1 MKRALLLITA
11 SVFYLHT
18 SSSHISLADS
28 KRMEAVSLLLKQI
41 REQIEEE
48 EREERRML
56 EWERFLAHLAFSE
69 SAGNP
74 DTVNTLGYI
83 GKYQFGR
90 AALSDIGF
98 DVDFDEFRTNPSGA
112 FPENVQ
118 DLAIEAWFER
128 NERLLRN
135 EIERY
140 SGTIVNGIP
149 VTKAGILAASH
160 LGGVGGVKRFFR
172 TGGAF
177 NPSDAYGTSISKYMK
192 KFSGFD
198 I

>member
-1 MKRALLLITA
+1 MKRVFLLITA
-11 SVFYLHT
+11 SIFYLHT
-18 SSSHISLADS
+18 SSSHISLADG
-28 KRMEAVSLLLKQI
+28 KRIEAASLLLEKVK
-41 REQIEEE
+41 EQLEE
-48 EREERRML
+48 ERRAL

-74 DTVNTLGYI
+74 DTMNTLGYI

-90 AALSDIGF
+90 AALRDIGF
-98 DVDFDEFRTNPSGA
+98 DVDFDEFRTNPSGV
-112 FPENVQ
+112 FPEDVQ

-140 SGTIVNGIP
+140 SGIIVNGTPI
-149 VTKAGILAASH
+149 TKAGILAASH

-172 TGGAF
+172 TSGAY

>member
-1 MKRALLLITA
+1 
-11 SVFYLHT
+11 
-18 SSSHISLADS
+18 
-28 KRMEAVSLLLKQI
+28 MEDVSLLLEQVK
-41 REQIEEE
+41 EQIEEE
-48 EREERRML
+48 KKEERRML

-69 SAGNP
+69 SSGNP

-90 AALSDIGF
+90 AALRDIGF
-98 DVDFDEFRTNPSGA
+98 DVDFDEFRTNPSGV
-112 FPENVQ
+112 FPEDVQ

-128 NERLLRN
+128 NERLLRK

-140 SGTIVNGIP
+140 SGTIVNGTPI
-149 VTKAGILAASH
+149 TKAGILAASH

-172 TGGAF
+172 TSGAH
-177 NPSDAYGTSISKYMK
+177 NPSDAYGTSISKYMN

>member
-1 MKRALLLITA
+1 MKRVFLLLTA

-18 SSSHISLADS
+18 SSSHISLTED
-28 KRMEAVSLLLKQI
+28 KRIEAASLLL
-41 REQIEEE
+41 EQIEEK
-48 EREERRML
+48 RRML

-69 SAGNP
+69 STNNP
-74 DTVNTLGYI
+74 DTMNTLGYI

-90 AALSDIGF
+90 AALKDIGF
-98 DVDFDEFRTNPSGA
+98 DVDFDEFRTNPSGV
-112 FPENVQ
+112 FPEEVQ

-140 SGTIVNGIP
+140 SGTIVNGTP

-160 LGGVGGVKRFFR
+160 LGGVGGVRRFFR
-172 TGGAF
+172 TAGAY

-192 KFSGFD
+192 KFSSFD

>member
-1 MKRALLLITA
+1 MKRVFLLLTA
-11 SVFYLHT
+11 SIFYLHT
-18 SSSHISLADS
+18 SSSHISLADGD
-28 KRMEAVSLLLKQI
+28 RIEATSLLLEQVK
-41 REQIEEE
+41 EQIEEE
-48 EREERRML
+48 RRAL

-90 AALSDIGF
+90 AALRDIGF
-98 DVDFDEFRTNPSGA
+98 DVDFDEFRTNPSGV
-112 FPENVQ
+112 FPEKAQ

-128 NERLLRN
+128 NERLLRK

-149 VTKAGILAASH
+149 ITKAGILAASH
-160 LGGVGGVKRFFR
+160 LGGVGGVRRFFR
-172 TGGAF
+172 TVGAY

-192 KFSGFD
+192 KFSSFD

>member
-1 MKRALLLITA
+1 MKRALLLLAA
-11 SVFYLHT
+11 SFFYLHT
-18 SSSHISLADS
+18 SPSHISLTDS
-28 KRMEAVSLLLKQI
+28 KRIEVVKLFLEQME
-41 REQIEEE
+41 
-48 EREERRML
+48 EERRML

-74 DTVNTLGYI
+74 DTTNTLGYI

-98 DVDFDEFRTNPSGA
+98 DVDFDKFRVNPSGV
-112 FPENVQ
+112 FPEDVQ

-128 NERLLRN
+128 NERLLHN

-149 VTKAGILAASH
+149 ITKAGILAASH
-160 LGGVGGVKRFFR
+160 LGGVGGVRRFFR

-192 KFSGFD
+192 KFSSFD

>member
-28 KRMEAVSLLLKQI
+28 RRIEAVSLILQQI
-41 REQIEEE
+41 KKQIEEE
-48 EREERRML
+48 KKEERRAL

-98 DVDFDEFRTNPSGA
+98 DVRSEEHTSELQSRPHL
-112 FPENVQ
+112 VC
-118 DLAIEAWFER
+118 
-128 NERLLRN
+128 RLLL
-135 EIERY
+135 E
-140 SGTIVNGIP
+140 
-149 VTKAGILAASH
+149 
-160 LGGVGGVKRFFR
+160 
-172 TGGAF
+172 
-177 NPSDAYGTSISKYMK
+177 K
-192 KFSGFD
+192 KKQNKQ
-198 I
+198 